1 LHVREAGSGP
11 PILLLHGWT
20 CHGGFFRPQFEG
32 LAGEAHLIAP
42 DLPGHGLTG
51 RAEHPLTIEAAAD
64 ACAALLAERGLADVL
79 VSGWSMGAA
88 VAYAMIARHGT
99 ERLSGLVV
107 EDMTPRV
114 LNDADWS
121 LGTRDGLEAG
131 RNAAIIAGMTARW
144 PETAQS
150 IMQGIFAA
158 NEEPDAALHAWASK
172 EIAAAD
178 PEEMKA
184 MWISL
189 TSQDFRPLL
198 PQIDIPVTLAYGAQS
213 HLYDPRVALWQADQ
227 LPRGR
232 AICFERSG
240 HAPHLE
246 EPRAFNA
253 MLTLLRR
260 DP

>member
-1 LHVREAGSGP
+1 
-11 PILLLHGWT
+11 
-20 CHGGFFRPQFEG
+20 
-32 LAGEAHLIAP
+32 
-42 DLPGHGLTG
+42 
-51 RAEHPLTIEAAAD
+51 
-64 ACAALLAERGLADVL
+64 
-79 VSGWSMGAA
+79 MGAS

-99 ERLSGLVV
+99 ARLCGLVV

-114 LNDADWS
+114 LNDAEWS
-121 LGTRDGLEAG
+121 LGTRDGLAQT
-131 RNAAIIAGMTARW
+131 RNAAIIAGMESRW

-158 NEEPDAALHAWASK
+158 NEEPDAALSAWAAR
-172 EIAAAD
+172 EIAGAD
-178 PEEMKA
+178 AQAMRA

-189 TSQDFRPLL
+189 TNQDFRPLL

-213 HLYDPRVALWQADQ
+213 RLYDRRVALWQADQ

-246 EPRAFNA
+246 EPEGFNA
-253 MLTLLRR
+253 MLSLLRR